1 MTHIDI
7 SENKEYNLN
16 LEHDLQAIVVDYL
29 RQTDL
34 LFCASLGG
42 YLETPQK
49 RIKSW
54 VDGYC
59 AGISD
64 LLIYSPSG
72 DGKYK
77 GLALELKRPNGS
89 SKISPKQV
97 EWLNRLEVESGWFC
111 MASNDLVVI
120 IETLVRYIHGVL

>member
-1 MTHIDI
+1 MVHIDI
-7 SENKEYNLN
+7 SEDKQYTLN

-59 AGISD
+59 AGQPD

-72 DGKYK
+72 DDKYK
-77 GLALELKRPNGS
+77 GLAIELKRPNGTGNV
-89 SKISPKQV
+89 SPKQAF
-97 EWLNRLEVESGWFC
+97 EVESGW
-111 MASNDLVVI
+111 
-120 IETLVRYIHGVL
+120 HQ